1 VNVLT
6 ALLALVGN
14 LFYVLVYTRWLKRT
28 TPQNIVIGG
37 AAGAVP
43 PLVGWAAATGSL
55 SVPALFLFLI
65 VFLWTPPH
73 FWALALLIRESY
85 AAARIPM
92 LPVVRGERETTRQ
105 IVLYALALVAVT
117 VAPFA
122 WGTLGAAYLAAA
134 LALGAAFLWLAVRLR
149 RDATPRRASALF
161 HFSLLYLALLFAAMA
176 VDPLL

>member
-1 VNVLT
+1 
-6 ALLALVGN
+6 
-14 LFYVLVYTRWLKRT
+14 
-28 TPQNIVIGG
+28 
-37 AAGAVP
+37 
-43 PLVGWAAATGSL
+43 
-55 SVPALFLFLI
+55 
-65 VFLWTPPH
+65 
-73 FWALALLIRESY
+73 
-85 AAARIPM
+85 M